1 MSCSFVNSGIPV
13 KIKDEDRLLR
23 CILLLGTFDAPAKC
37 LFQEFC
43 QFNAFHGC
51 PYCLNPGK
59 TVQTSSK
66 GHTHAYPFDDKNLK
80 TGHGEPRTHAQTLK
94 FAAEATKKC
103 AENGIQKSVKGVK
116 GYSWFMFVPKFD
128 IIRGVAIDYMHS
140 TLLGVVKML
149 LTLWSDKSYKGE
161 PWSVCSRMKEIEE
174 RYLKI
179 GPPSCITRLPR
190 SLIANFG
197 HLKASELRTFLLF
210 YSIPCLYGIL
220 PEQYFQHY
228 ILLVEAIYLLLQD
241 SISPRD
247 IIKASS
253 LLKHFCIRIKELYAA
268 RYETFNV
275 HCLLHLTERVIDLGP
290 LWTHSCFCF
299 EDFNGELRSL
309 FHGTQSIEEQIVLAI
324 SVQQKIPELV
334 PLLENG
340 SSSQEFY
347 AHLSRKRHH
356 VYKKEKLSDDS
367 NYSIVGN
374 LQNYLLTATERAV
387 VETLVGPVEQVYRFQ
402 RLLVGEQ
409 LIHSKSYKS
418 MTRRNNYT
426 VEFKPSSGNPSPC
439 YGHIL
444 FYIKINLQCP
454 NPSVCNDK
462 CKCKKTL
469 YYTLINVLKPNKNLV
484 IANDVYTGATVPHLV
499 PVIRGDNCI
508 TAIPVEDI
516 VQLCFYVDCGYDS
529 TSFVGIFPNQYEKD

>member
-1 MSCSFVNSGIPV
+1 M
-13 KIKDEDRLLR
+13 KMKDQERVLH

-51 PYCLNPGK
+51 PYCLSPGE

-66 GHTHAYPFDDKNLK
+66 GHTHAYPFDVRNLQ
-80 TGHGEPRTHAQTLK
+80 TGHGEPRTHEQTLE
-94 FAAEATKKC
+94 FAAEATKKS
-103 AENGIQKSVKGVK
+103 AQKGIQNSVNGVK

-161 PWSVCSRMKEIEE
+161 PWSICSRMKEIDE

-179 GPPSCITRLPR
+179 APPSCITRLPR

-241 SISPRD
+241 SILPGD
-247 IIKASS
+247 IAKASA
-253 LLKHFCIRIKELYAA
+253 LLKHFCLRVKELYAT
-268 RYETFNV
+268 RYETFNI
-275 HCLLHLTERVIDLGP
+275 HCLLHVTERVMDLSP
-290 LWTHSCFCF
+290 LWTHSCFSF

-309 FHGTQSIEEQIVLAI
+309 FHGTQHVEEQIVLAI
-324 SVQQKIPELV
+324 GVQQKIPELV

-347 AHLSRKRHH
+347 EQLSRKRNL
-356 VYKKEKLSDDS
+356 VYRKEKLSDDS
-367 NYSIVGN
+367 KCSMVGN
-374 LQNYLLTATERAV
+374 LRNYVLAATERAV
-387 VETLVGPVEQVYRFQ
+387 LESLVGPIKQVRQFQ
-402 RLLVGEQ
+402 RCLVGEH

-418 MTRRNNYT
+418 MTRRNNFT
-426 VEFKPSSGNPSPC
+426 VEFMSGSENPTLC
-439 YGHIL
+439 YGHVL
-444 FYIKINLQCP
+444 FYVKIYLQCP
-454 NPSVCNDK
+454 NPSFCGNA
-462 CKCKKTL
+462 CKCKRAVC
-469 YYTLINVLKPNKNLV
+469 YALINVLKPNKNLV
-484 IANDVYTGATVPHLV
+484 IADDAFTGATIPHLV
-499 PVIRGDNCI
+499 PVVSSTSDSCLA
-508 TAIPVEDI
+508 AIPVENI
-516 VQLCFYVDCGYDS
+516 VRLCFYIDCGLDCI
-529 TSFVGIFPNQYEKD
+529 SFVGIFPNQIEKD

>member
-1 MSCSFVNSGIPV
+1 
-13 KIKDEDRLLR
+13 
-23 CILLLGTFDAPAKC
+23 
-37 LFQEFC
+37 
-43 QFNAFHGC
+43 
-51 PYCLNPGK
+51 
-59 TVQTSSK
+59 
-66 GHTHAYPFDDKNLK
+66 
-80 TGHGEPRTHAQTLK
+80 
-94 FAAEATKKC
+94 
-103 AENGIQKSVKGVK
+103 
-116 GYSWFMFVPKFD
+116 MFVPKFD

-210 YSIPCLYGIL
+210 YCIPCLYGIL

-499 PVIRGDNCI
+499 PVIRGDNCV